1 MPRHRP
7 TCLLRL
13 TLIATLGMGQAAAQE
28 RDRPGRFDYYVL
40 VLGWSPS
47 YCAAEGNRRHDRQCD
62 AEKPRG
68 FILHG
73 ALAAQWV
80 VARLP
85 DAAAPLGAAS
95 GV

>member
-1 MPRHRP
+1 
-7 TCLLRL
+7 
-13 TLIATLGMGQAAAQE
+13 MGQAAAQE

-73 ALAAQWV
+73 LWPHNGWSQDC
-80 VARLP
+80 RMQQRP
-85 DAAAPLGAAS
+85 
-95 GV
+95 